1 MSSPLEMPANPGS
14 PYLEEG
20 VADEAAI
27 VQWLDDRPTYNGVL
41 RVFRGDFSP
50 EPFTEALGESTK
62 YRVIDGAEGPYSAI
76 QGTGV
81 GNGGTADRSKRS
93 DPFDYHTDGFFFDTP
108 PPMFS
113 LVCENPGNSD
123 SKTSFVDTKEV
134 LQKVENFMPILGLL
148 KFRYISK
155 SLQRYTRPLVESHP
169 IDGQPI
175 TNLVTRGFVEP
186 EVDAD
191 TLAAL
196 PDFRFISEAMSA
208 LYSAID
214 DSVAYEHSWQKGDV
228 LVADN
233 HTYIHA
239 RLAKTP
245 DATRRLSRIWL
256 GRTVETYTPNASES
270 K

>member
-1 MSSPLEMPANPGS
+1 MSNPAETLPS
-14 PYLEEG
+14 TSTPYLEEG
-20 VADEAAI
+20 LADEAAI
-27 VQWLDDRPTYNGVL
+27 VQWLDDTPTYNGVL

-50 EPFTEALGESTK
+50 EPFTQALGESTK
-62 YRVIDGAEGPYSAI
+62 YKIIDGAEGPYSAI
-76 QGTGV
+76 QGTGG

-108 PPMFS
+108 PPLFS
-113 LVCENPGNSD
+113 LVCENPGESN

-134 LQKVENFMPILGLL
+134 LRKVEDYMPILGLL

-155 SLQRYTRPLVESHP
+155 SLQRYSRPLVESHT
-169 IDGQPI
+169 IDGAPI
-175 TNLVTRGFVEP
+175 TNLVTRGYVEP

-191 TLAAL
+191 SLAAL
-196 PDFRFISEAMSA
+196 PDFRFMNEAMSA

-233 HTYIHA
+233 HTFIHA

-245 DATRRLSRIWL
+245 DAARRLSRIWL
-256 GRTVETYTPNASES
+256 GHAGKTYSPTAGES